1 MLLPRLTQ
9 SKTSTPKVTAS
20 HKRDGVMRDTIIG
33 LTAVL
38 RPTFPQTKTLVVLV
52 VGFFIGLIWA
62 YAISPTVFYDA
73 DPSQL
78 DQTWQNV
85 WVNLLADRYANRNA
99 PIEDEVRNLL
109 RAVDD
114 PEGIVRLQGIGVDGF
129 SQLAIEAMPG
139 TPAPQPNIISTILPW
154 ILGPILLVVL
164 TFILT
169 VIWGLL
175 IFPLVEPYTRR
186 ITRRTHGPASVS
198 DLRAQ
203 AEIQGI
209 RDRRAAEATQR
220 VDYAAST
227 LGTPVIQKMSVYTLG
242 FGQYDDSFAIE
253 DANNNDMFLGECG
266 ATVSETIGV
275 GDPPKATAIEAWLFD
290 KEDFVRTITKLFVS
304 EHAYNDPGLRASLE
318 LKGELVLAQPGAV
331 AILET
336 NTLRLQARIVDM
348 EYGTGPL
355 PPKSYFEKMT
365 VEMAV
370 WQIDASSAPAAA
382 PAMMSAPPSSG
393 FAAPAPVAPAAAA
406 PSAAPLAPPSSGF
419 TLPGQAAPLQPPPPM
434 RPAVS
439 SPLPPRP
446 RPPDD
451 DPFGGTGDFTPVS

>member
-1 MLLPRLTQ
+1 
-9 SKTSTPKVTAS
+9 
-20 HKRDGVMRDTIIG
+20 MRDTIIG
-33 LTAVL
+33 LMAVL
-38 RPTFPQTKTLVVLV
+38 RPTFPQTRTLVVLV

-99 PIEDEVRNLL
+99 PIEDEVRNML

-114 PEGIVRLQGIGVDGF
+114 PEGIARLQGIGVEGF
-129 SQLAIEAMPG
+129 TQLAVEAMPG
-139 TPAPQPNIISTILPW
+139 TPAPQPNIISTVLPW
-154 ILGPILLVVL
+154 ILGPILIVVL

-169 VIWGLL
+169 VIWNLL
-175 IFPLVEPYTRR
+175 VFPLVEPYTRR
-186 ITRRTHGPASVS
+186 FTRRTHGPASVTEQ
-198 DLRAQ
+198 RAQ

-220 VDYAAST
+220 ADYTVTSQGA
-227 LGTPVIQKMSVYTLG
+227 PVIQKMSVYTLG

-275 GDPPKATAIEAWLFD
+275 GDPPKATGIEVWLFD

-336 NTLRLQARIVDM
+336 NTLRLQARIVEM

-355 PPKSYFEKMT
+355 PPRSYFEKMT
-365 VEMAV
+365 IEMAV
-370 WQIDASSAPAAA
+370 WQIDASSAPLPVAATF
-382 PAMMSAPPSSG
+382 SAPPTSG
-393 FAAPAPVAPAAAA
+393 FAAPSPVAPVAA
-406 PSAAPLAPPSSGF
+406 PIASPSIAPPSSGF
-419 TLPGQAAPLQPPPPM
+419 TLPGQSAAPLQPL
-434 RPAVS
+434 RPATS